1 MDMKGESNK
10 MENTFKT
17 IVAVAGAILTYLFGG
32 WSALLGIL
40 LTLVAIDY
48 ITGVASAWLRGGKQ
62 LY

>member
-1 MDMKGESNK
+1 